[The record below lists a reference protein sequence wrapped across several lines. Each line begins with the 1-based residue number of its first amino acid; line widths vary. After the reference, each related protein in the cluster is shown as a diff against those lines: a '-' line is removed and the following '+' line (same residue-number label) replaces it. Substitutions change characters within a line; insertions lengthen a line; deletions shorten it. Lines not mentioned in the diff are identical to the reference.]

1 MFESVFNLPLLIAG
15 PIIVGVLCLYGTVG
29 LLMVRRY
36 VLPHLRI
43 GDADSGFCGAM
54 QQAVM
59 VFYGLAAA
67 LIVVNV
73 WQNYA
78 DIAKI
83 SSQEAAAAAA
93 LYREVSNYPE
103 PFRNQLQTQLRNYV
117 DHVIHQAWPLQ
128 QQGEIPSQGVE
139 LMSMLQA
146 KLTSFEPV
154 TDGQKILHAE
164 ALRAYDNLST
174 ARRMRLDSVQ
184 TRLPGIL
191 WFIIVAG
198 AFISLSSAFF
208 FRVEDSWLQ
217 GIQIIFLAGFIGI
230 IIFLIFAFD
239 RPFRGELGLRPDS
252 YQLVYDQLMK
262 Q

>member
-1 MFESVFNLPLLIAG
+1 MN
-15 PIIVGVLCLYGTVG
+15 
-29 LLMVRRY
+29 
-36 VLPHLRI
+36 
-43 GDADSGFCGAM
+43 
-54 QQAVM
+54 
-59 VFYGLAAA
+59 
-67 LIVVNV
+67 
-73 WQNYA
+73 
-78 DIAKI
+78 
-83 SSQEAAAAAA
+83 
-93 LYREVSNYPE
+93 
-103 PFRNQLQTQLRNYV
+103 
-117 DHVIHQAWPLQ
+117 
-128 QQGEIPSQGVE
+128 
-139 LMSMLQA
+139 MLQG

-164 ALRAYDNLST
+164 ALRAYDNLNT

-184 TRLPGIL
+184 TRLPGVL
-191 WFIIVAG
+191 WFIIIAG

-208 FRVEDSWLQ
+208 FRVEDVWLQ